1 MTYTVTSGP
10 ASEPLTTSEA
20 KNWLKVDAST
30 DDTLIDSLIKAAR
43 IYAERYTG
51 RALYTQTI
59 KEYYDCWD
67 SVLRLSF
74 SPVQSITSVKYLDTS
89 GVLQTVD
96 SSDYTTDLIS
106 RPARIAPNPDYSWP
120 TLGAYPNAVEV
131 TYVAG
136 ATTTGA
142 IPDTIKTAML
152 LIIAFWYE
160 NREDIPISG
169 SNDPKIRSAHTLLHL
184 EKIFH

>member
-10 ASEPLTTSEA
+10 ASEPLTTSEV
-20 KNWLKVDAST
+20 KNWLKVDALT

-43 IYAERYTG
+43 IYAEKYTG
-51 RALYTQTI
+51 RALFTQTI
-59 KEYYDCWD
+59 KEYYDYWPEVVC
-67 SVLRLSF
+67 LSF
-74 SPVQSITSVKYLDTS
+74 APVQSVASVKYLDTS
-89 GVLQTVD
+89 GTLQTVD
-96 SSDYTTDLIS
+96 GGNYTSDIIS
-106 RPARIAPNPDYSWP
+106 RPARIAPNPDYAWP
-120 TLGAYPNAVEV
+120 VLGAYPNAVEV

-142 IPDTIKTAML
+142 IPETIKTAML
-152 LIIAFWYE
+152 LIIAFLYE